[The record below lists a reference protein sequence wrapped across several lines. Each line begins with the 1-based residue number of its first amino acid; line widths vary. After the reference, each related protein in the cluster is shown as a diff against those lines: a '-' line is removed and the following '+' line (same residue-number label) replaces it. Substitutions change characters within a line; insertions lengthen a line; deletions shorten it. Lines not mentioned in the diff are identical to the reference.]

1 MHDDC
6 SLKTQVTASIDH
18 HFITCKQ
25 AVQGSIDGRRLF
37 RPIIA
42 GSAETA
48 EHSP

>member
-18 HFITCKQ
+18 HVQ
-25 AVQGSIDGRRLF
+25 GSSAQGSIDGRRLF